1 MWFCCTA
8 EEPPTAADV
17 QVTPVVE
24 PTAALK
30 ALPKKEE
37 VKPTPTPPAEPAQ
50 PAPEFGSF
58 TVTVPAAPECLSLGV
73 LIDKTSS
80 TMPMIKE
87 VTEGALKKF
96 NELKPSQKIRPH
108 DVVTAINGAK
118 GTDAI
123 WKKMNE
129 KPTEDMTLEISR
141 PRKIEI
147 SIVKTG
153 GLGLKLDYKSLSLG
167 GVVDEIVAAGVI
179 AKWNQENPSDVV
191 NKGDRIIGC
200 NGKECL
206 GDELLD
212 KIKQSDSKLALT
224 VLKY

>member
-1 MWFCCTA
+1 MWFCCAA

-17 QVTPVVE
+17 QVVE
-24 PTAALK
+24 PVAMQQALP
-30 ALPKKEE
+30 PKKEE
-37 VKPTPTPPAEPAQ
+37 AKPTPPPTPPVE
-50 PAPEFGSF
+50 PAPEFGCF
-58 TVTVPAAPECLSLGV
+58 TVKVPAAPGCFSLGV
-73 LIDKTSS
+73 HIDKTSS

-87 VTEGALKKF
+87 VTEGALQKF
-96 NELKPSQKIRPH
+96 NELNPSRKIRPH

-123 WKKMNE
+123 WKKMTE

-141 PRKIEI
+141 PRKIEV

-153 GLGLKLDYKSLSLG
+153 GLGLKLDYKSQSLG
-167 GVVDEIVAAGVI
+167 GVVDEIVAAGII
-179 AKWNQENPSDVV
+179 AKWNQENPSEVV

-206 GDELLD
+206 GDELLER
-212 KIKQSDSKLALT
+212 IKQSDSKLALT